1 MYFDL
6 YIHADLGEEELLGHR
21 VGICSTLA
29 VNASF
34 PQWEWA
40 LEKYINKSLSV
51 KINLLKIPK
60 HYFFSY
66 KLMMSHIS
74 NMYMYF

>member
-1 MYFDL
+1 MILIITNNASLNMYFDL

-34 PQWEWA
+34 PQWE
-40 LEKYINKSLSV
+40 
-51 KINLLKIPK
+51 
-60 HYFFSY
+60 
-66 KLMMSHIS
+66 
-74 NMYMYF
+74 